1 MATGSI
7 NLSGGGGELL
17 SIRALRRGVCGLKIA
32 GRVRLCIPLFVA
44 VVASCAFA
52 QAGGELRFAL
62 QSDPKSFN
70 PLLVEDEPSSYIRYL
85 TGGVLIRLDRATQ
98 AYDPELAKSWKIG
111 DGGKRITF
119 QLREGISFSD
129 GTPFTAEDVAATMR
143 ALMDPNLHSSTGD
156 DFRSGNGQV
165 KTEVRGKYTVSILFP
180 QPIAGMERL
189 FDRVAIMPA
198 RIAGLTNSPDV
209 TKAVLGPFVIAEQH
223 PGSYILLK
231 RNPHYWKRD
240 KSGKQLPYLDS
251 IRLNIQQNHEAELL
265 NFRRGDVQLIQNM
278 LPDLFDR
285 LKQENA
291 SVARDLGPSLESEQ
305 MWFNQAQRAPLP
317 DYKKAW
323 FRSRNFRRAISS
335 AINRPDLARIVL
347 RGHAQP
353 GIGPITPANK
363 FWFNQKLH
371 AHPYDQKT
379 ALDLLK
385 QDGFHLDGQ
394 TLKDKDGHPVVFSL
408 ITNAG
413 NKSRER
419 MGTLI
424 QQDLSQIGIKLNFV
438 PLDFPS
444 IIERITKSL
453 DYEACL
459 LGITNVDLDPNVQ
472 MNVWLSSG
480 DNHQWNPGQKTPETA
495 WEAEIDRLMRQQAS
509 ALDAKKRKAAFDRV
523 QEIVWEEAPFLYLV
537 GKDALVAVSASV
549 HNRHPVV
556 LQPQTFWNAEYL
568 SVK

>member
-1 MATGSI
+1 MRITRR
-7 NLSGGGGELL
+7 
-17 SIRALRRGVCGLKIA
+17 IRR
-32 GRVRLCIPLFVA
+32 CIPLFVA
-44 VVASCAFA
+44 IIATAAFS
-52 QAGGELRFAL
+52 QGSELRFAL

-98 AYDPELAKSWKIG
+98 AFDPELAKSWKVTE
-111 DGGKRITF
+111 GGRRITF
-119 QLREGISFSD
+119 QLREGVSFSD

-156 DFRSGNGQV
+156 DFRSGTGEV
-165 KTEVRGKYTVSILFP
+165 KTTVVGKHAVSILFP
-180 QPIAGMERL
+180 QPISGVERL

-198 RIAGLTNSPDV
+198 KVAGITNSPDL
-209 TKAVLGPFVIAEQH
+209 TKAVLGPFVITEQH

-251 IRLNIQQNHEAELL
+251 IRLNIQQNREAELL
-265 NFRRGDVQLIQNM
+265 SFRRNEVQLINNLM
-278 LPDLFDR
+278 PDLFDR
-285 LKQENA
+285 LNQENA
-291 SVARDLGPSLESEQ
+291 TAARDLGSSLESEQ
-305 MWFNQAQRAPLP
+305 MWFNQSSKSPLP

-335 AINRPDLARIVL
+335 AINRPDLARIVY

-371 AHPYDQKT
+371 AHAYDQKA
-379 ALDLLK
+379 ALELLK
-385 QDGFHLDGQ
+385 QDGFHLDSQ
-394 TLKDKDGHPVVFSL
+394 TLKDKNGYPVVFSL

-413 NKSRER
+413 NRSRER
-419 MGTLI
+419 MGSLI
-424 QQDLSQIGIKLNFV
+424 QQDLAQIGIKLNFV

-459 LGITNVDLDPNVQ
+459 LGLTLVDLDPDTQ

-480 DNHQWNPGQKTPETA
+480 DNHQWNPNQKTPETA
-495 WEAEIDRLMRQQAS
+495 WEAEIDRLMREQAS
-509 ALDAKKRKAAFDRV
+509 ALDPKKRKTAFDRV
-523 QEIVWEEAPFLYLV
+523 QEIVWDQAPLLYLV
-537 GKDALVAVSASV
+537 DKDALVAVSPSV
-549 HNRHPVV
+549 QNAHPVV

>member
-1 MATGSI
+1 MKNAHRV
-7 NLSGGGGELL
+7 LL
-17 SIRALRRGVCGLKIA
+17 YTLLFFAFQVDVAL
-32 GRVRLCIPLFVA
+32 
-44 VVASCAFA
+44 A
-52 QAGGELRFAL
+52 QTGGELRFAL
-62 QSDPKSFN
+62 QADPKSLN
-70 PLLVEDEPSSYIRYL
+70 PLLVEDEASSYVRYL
-85 TGGVLIRLDRATQ
+85 TGGVLMRLNRESQ
-98 AYDPELAKSWKIG
+98 HYEPELAKSWKVSE
-111 DGGKRITF
+111 GGKRITF
-119 QLREGISFSD
+119 QLREGVTFSD

-143 ALMDPNLHSSTGD
+143 SLMDPNLHSSTGD
-156 DFRSGNGQV
+156 DFRSGSGEVKAQV
-165 KTEVRGKYTVSILFP
+165 LGKYSVSILFP
-180 QPIAGMERL
+180 QPVAGVERL

-198 RIAGLTNSPDV
+198 RMAGITNSPDI
-209 TKAVLGPFVIAEQH
+209 TKAVLGPFLITEQH
-223 PGSYILLK
+223 PGSYLLLK

-240 KSGKQLPYLDS
+240 KSGKQLPYIDS
-251 IRLNIQQNHEAELL
+251 IRLNIQQNREAELL
-265 NFRRGDVQLIQNM
+265 SFRRNETQLINNM
-278 LPDLFDR
+278 LPDLFER
-285 LKQENA
+285 LKQENPPA
-291 SVARDLGPSLESEQ
+291 ALDLGPSLESEQ
-305 MWFNQAQRAPLP
+305 MWFNQALRSPLP

-335 AINRPDLARIVL
+335 AINRQDLARIVY

-363 FWFNQKLH
+363 FWFNQKLR
-371 AHPYDQKT
+371 AHPYDQKA

-385 QDGFHLDGQ
+385 QDGFRMDGE

-413 NKSRER
+413 NRSRER
-419 MGTLI
+419 MGSLI

-459 LGITNVDLDPNVQ
+459 LGLTLVDLDPSIQ

-480 DNHQWNPGQKTPETA
+480 DNHQWNPGQKTPETP

-509 ALDAKKRKAAFDRV
+509 ALDPKKRKAAFDRV
-523 QEIVWEEAPFLYLV
+523 QEIVWEQAPFLYLV
-537 GKDALVAVSASV
+537 DKDALVAVSPSV
-549 HNRHPVV
+549 QNAHPVV

>member
-1 MATGSI
+1 VRRCIALFIAFIATSALAHGS
-7 NLSGGGGELL
+7 
-17 SIRALRRGVCGLKIA
+17 
-32 GRVRLCIPLFVA
+32 
-44 VVASCAFA
+44 
-52 QAGGELRFAL
+52 ELRFAL

-70 PLLVEDEPSSYIRYL
+70 PLLVEDEASSYIRYL

-98 AYDPELAKSWKIG
+98 AFDPELAKSWKVTE
-111 DGGKRITF
+111 GGRRITF

-143 ALMDPNLHSSTGD
+143 ALMDPNLHSTTGD
-156 DFRSGNGQV
+156 DFRSGSGAV
-165 KTEVRGKYTVSILFP
+165 KTEARGKYTVSILFP
-180 QPIAGMERL
+180 EPIAGVERL

-198 RIAGLTNSPDV
+198 KIAGITNSPDL

-251 IRLNIQQNHEAELL
+251 IRLSIQENREAELL
-265 NFRRGDVQLIQNM
+265 SFRRNEAQFINNLM
-278 LPDLFDR
+278 PDLFDR
-285 LKQENA
+285 LKEENA
-291 SVARDLGPSLESEQ
+291 AAARDLGPSLESEQ
-305 MWFNQAQRAPLP
+305 MWFNQSPKSPLP
-317 DYKKAW
+317 DYKKTW

-335 AINRPDLARIVL
+335 AINRPDLARIVF

-353 GIGPITPANK
+353 GIGPITPANR

-371 AHPYDQKT
+371 AHTYDQKA
-379 ALDLLK
+379 ALELLK
-385 QDGFHLDGQ
+385 QDGFHLDGKS
-394 TLKDKDGHPVVFSL
+394 LKDKEGHAVVFSL

-413 NKSRER
+413 NRSRER
-419 MGTLI
+419 MGSLI
-424 QQDLSQIGIKLNFV
+424 QQDLAQIGIKLNFV

-459 LGITNVDLDPNVQ
+459 LGLTLVDLDPDTQ

-480 DNHQWNPGQKTPETA
+480 DNHQWNPNQKTPETP
-495 WEAEIDRLMRQQAS
+495 WEAEIDRLMREQAS
-509 ALDAKKRKAAFDRV
+509 ALNPKKRKAAFDRV
-523 QEIVWEEAPFLYLV
+523 QEIVWDQAPFLYLV
-537 GKDALVAVSASV
+537 DKDALVAVSPSV
-549 HNRHPVV
+549 QNANPVV

-568 SVK
+568 SIK

>member
-1 MATGSI
+1 MLRLHKSKLWFILAV
-7 NLSGGGGELL
+7 LL
-17 SIRALRRGVCGLKIA
+17 SSSSVL
-32 GRVRLCIPLFVA
+32 
-44 VVASCAFA
+44 A
-52 QAGGELRFAL
+52 QGSELRFAL

-70 PLLVEDEPSSYIRYL
+70 PLLVEDEASSYVRYL

-98 AYDPELAKSWKIG
+98 AFDPELAKSWKVTE
-111 DGGKRITF
+111 GGKRITF

-129 GTPFTAEDVAATMR
+129 GTPFTADDVAATMR

-156 DFRSGNGQV
+156 DFRSGSGEV
-165 KTEVRGKYTVSILFP
+165 KTTVNGKYTVSILFP
-180 QPIAGMERL
+180 QPIAGVERL

-198 RIAGLTNSPDV
+198 KIAGITNSPDL

-240 KSGKQLPYLDS
+240 KSGKQLPYVDS
-251 IRLNIQQNHEAELL
+251 IRLSIQQNREAELL
-265 NFRRGDVQLIQNM
+265 SFRRNEAQLINNLM
-278 LPDLFDR
+278 PDLFDR
-285 LKQENA
+285 LKQENPA
-291 SVARDLGPSLESEQ
+291 AARDLGPSLESEQ
-305 MWFNQAQRAPLP
+305 MWFNQSPKSPLP

-335 AINRPDLARIVL
+335 AINRPDLARIVY
-347 RGHAQP
+347 RGHANP

-363 FWFNQKLH
+363 FWFNHKLR
-371 AHPYDQKT
+371 AHPYDQKA
-379 ALDLLK
+379 ALELLK
-385 QDGFHLDGQ
+385 QDGFQLDGQ

-413 NKSRER
+413 NRSRER
-419 MGTLI
+419 MGSLI
-424 QQDLSQIGIKLNFV
+424 QQDLAQIGIKLNFV

-459 LGITNVDLDPNVQ
+459 LGLTLVDLDPDTQ

-480 DNHQWNPGQKTPETA
+480 DNHQWSPNQKTPETP
-495 WEAEIDRLMRQQAS
+495 WEAEIDRLMREQAS
-509 ALDAKKRKAAFDRV
+509 ALDRKKRKAAFDRV
-523 QEIVWEEAPFLYLV
+523 QEIVWDQAPFLYLV
-537 GKDALVAVSASV
+537 DKDALVAVSPSV
-549 HNRHPVV
+549 QNANPVV

>member
-1 MATGSI
+1 M
-7 NLSGGGGELL
+7 
-17 SIRALRRGVCGLKIA
+17 KIA
-32 GRVRLCIPLFVA
+32 RRMRPCIPLFIA
-44 VVASCAFA
+44 LIATSAFA
-52 QAGGELRFAL
+52 QGGELRFAL

-98 AYDPELAKSWKIG
+98 AFDPELAKSWKVT

-119 QLREGISFSD
+119 QLREAISFSD
-129 GTPFTAEDVAATMR
+129 GTPFTAADVAATMR
-143 ALMDPNLHSSTGD
+143 ALMDPNLHSTTGD
-156 DFRSGNGQV
+156 DFRSGSGEV
-165 KTEVRGKYTVSILFP
+165 KTEVRGKYTVSVLFP
-180 QPIAGMERL
+180 QPISGVERL

-198 RIAGLTNSPDV
+198 KIAGIANSPD
-209 TKAVLGPFVIAEQH
+209 TIKAVLGPFVVAEQH

-251 IRLNIQQNHEAELL
+251 IRLSIQQNREAELL
-265 NFRRGDVQLIQNM
+265 SFRRGEVQLINNLM
-278 LPDLFDR
+278 PDLFDR
-285 LKQENA
+285 LRQENPSA
-291 SVARDLGPSLESEQ
+291 ARDLGASLESEE
-305 MWFNQAQRAPLP
+305 MWFNQAQRSPLP

-335 AINRPDLARIVL
+335 AINRPDLARIVY

-371 AHPYDQKT
+371 AHPYDPKA

-394 TLKDKDGHPVVFSL
+394 TLKDKDGHAVVFSL

-413 NKSRER
+413 NKARER
-419 MGTLI
+419 MGSLI

-444 IIERITKSL
+444 IIERLTKSL

-459 LGITNVDLDPNVQ
+459 LGLTLVDLDPDTQ

-480 DNHQWNPGQKTPETA
+480 DNHQWNPNQKTPETQ
-495 WEAEIDRLMRQQAS
+495 WEAEIDRLMHEQAS
-509 ALDAKKRKAAFDRV
+509 AFDPRKRKAAFDRV
-523 QEIVWEEAPFLYLV
+523 QEIVWDQAPFLYLV
-537 GKDALVAVSASV
+537 DKDALVAVSPSV
-549 HNRHPVV
+549 QNAHPVV

>member
-1 MATGSI
+1 
-7 NLSGGGGELL
+7 
-17 SIRALRRGVCGLKIA
+17 LKIA
-32 GRVRLCIPLFVA
+32 RWMNCVWLFIVFVTNLAVA
-44 VVASCAFA
+44 QS
-52 QAGGELRFAL
+52 GGELRFAL

-70 PLLVEDEPSSYIRYL
+70 PLLVEDEASSYVRYL
-85 TGGVLIRLDRATQ
+85 TGGVLVRLNRETQ
-98 AYDPELAKSWKIG
+98 RYEPELAKSWKIT

-119 QLREGISFSD
+119 QLREGLLFSD
-129 GTPFTAEDVAATMR
+129 GTPFTADDVAATMR

-156 DFRSGNGQV
+156 DFRSGSGEV
-165 KTEVRGKYTVSILFP
+165 KTQVLGKYTVSILFP
-180 QPIAGMERL
+180 QPVAGVERV

-198 RIAGLTNSPDV
+198 RIAGTTDSPDL

-223 PGSYILLK
+223 PGSYLLLT

-240 KSGKQLPYLDS
+240 KSGKQLPCLDS
-251 IRLNIQQNHEAELL
+251 IRLNIQQNREAELL
-265 NFRRGDVQLIQNM
+265 GFRRNEVQFINNM
-278 LPDLFDR
+278 LPDLFER
-285 LKQENA
+285 LKQENPPA
-291 SVARDLGPSLESEQ
+291 ALDLGPSLESEQ
-305 MWFNQAQRAPLP
+305 MWFNQALRSPLP

-335 AINRPDLARIVL
+335 AINRQDLARIVF

-371 AHPYDQKT
+371 AHPYDRKV

-394 TLKDKDGHPVVFSL
+394 TLKDKDGHAVVFSL

-413 NKSRER
+413 NRSRER
-419 MGTLI
+419 MGSLI

-459 LGITNVDLDPNVQ
+459 LGLTLVDLDPNVQ

-495 WEAEIDRLMRQQAS
+495 WEAEMDRLMREQAS
-509 ALDAKKRKAAFDRV
+509 ALDLKKRKAAFDRV
-523 QEIVWEEAPFLYLV
+523 QEIVWEQAPFLYLV
-537 GKDALVAVSASV
+537 DKDALVAVSPTVKNA
-549 HNRHPVV
+549 HPVV

>member
-1 MATGSI
+1 
-7 NLSGGGGELL
+7 
-17 SIRALRRGVCGLKIA
+17 LKIA
-32 GRVRLCIPLFVA
+32 RRILLCIFLFFALLINLAVA
-44 VVASCAFA
+44 
-52 QAGGELRFAL
+52 QGGGELRFAL
-62 QSDPKSFN
+62 QADPKTFN
-70 PLLVEDEPSSYIRYL
+70 PLLVEDEPSVNVRYL
-85 TGGVLIRLDRATQ
+85 TGGVLIRLNRATQ
-98 AYDPELAKSWKIG
+98 AYEPELAKSWRITE
-111 DGGKRITF
+111 GGKRITF
-119 QLREGISFSD
+119 QLRDGISFSD

-156 DFRSGNGQV
+156 DFRSGSGEVKAQV
-165 KTEVRGKYTVSILFP
+165 LGKYTVSILFP
-180 QPIAGMERL
+180 QPVAGVERL
-189 FDRVAIMPA
+189 FDRVAMMPA
-198 RIAGLTNSPDV
+198 RTAGITSSPDL
-209 TKAVLGPFVIAEQH
+209 TKAVLGPYVIAEQH
-223 PGSYILLK
+223 PGSYLLLK

-251 IRLNIQQNHEAELL
+251 IRLNIQQNREAELL
-265 NFRRGDVQLIQNM
+265 SFRRNEAQLINNL
-278 LPDLFDR
+278 LPDLFER
-285 LKQENA
+285 LKQENPP
-291 SVARDLGPSLESEQ
+291 VAIDLGPSLESEQ
-305 MWFNQAQRAPLP
+305 MWFNQALRSPLP
-317 DYKKAW
+317 EYKKAW

-335 AINRPDLARIVL
+335 AINRQDLARIVF
-347 RGHAQP
+347 RGHAEP
-353 GIGPITPANK
+353 GIGPSTPANK

-371 AHPYDQKT
+371 AHPYDQKA

-394 TLKDKDGHPVVFSL
+394 TLKDKDGHPVAFSL

-413 NKSRER
+413 NRSRER

-424 QQDLSQIGIKLNFV
+424 QQDLAQIGIKLNFV

-453 DYEACL
+453 DYESCL

-509 ALDAKKRKAAFDRV
+509 TLDPKKRKAAFDRV
-523 QEIVWEEAPFLYLV
+523 QEIVWEQAPFLYLV
-537 GKDALVAVSASV
+537 DKDALVAVSPSV
-549 HNRHPVV
+549 QNAHPVV

>member
-1 MATGSI
+1 
-7 NLSGGGGELL
+7 
-17 SIRALRRGVCGLKIA
+17 
-32 GRVRLCIPLFVA
+32 
-44 VVASCAFA
+44 
-52 QAGGELRFAL
+52 
-62 QSDPKSFN
+62 
-70 PLLVEDEPSSYIRYL
+70 
-85 TGGVLIRLDRATQ
+85 
-98 AYDPELAKSWKIG
+98 
-111 DGGKRITF
+111 
-119 QLREGISFSD
+119 
-129 GTPFTAEDVAATMR
+129 MR
-143 ALMDPNLHSSTGD
+143 SLMDPNLHSSTGD
-156 DFRSGNGQV
+156 DFRSGSGEV
-165 KTEVRGKYTVSILFP
+165 KTQVRGKYTVSILFP
-180 QPIAGMERL
+180 QPVAGVERL

-198 RIAGLTNSPDV
+198 RMSGITNSPDL
-209 TKAVLGPFVIAEQH
+209 TKAVLGPFVITEQH
-223 PGSYILLK
+223 PGSYLLLK
-231 RNPHYWKRD
+231 RNPRYWKRD

-251 IRLNIQQNHEAELL
+251 IRLNIQQNREAELL
-265 NFRRGDVQLIQNM
+265 LFRRNETQLINNM
-278 LPDLFDR
+278 LPDLFER
-285 LKQENA
+285 LKQENPPA
-291 SVARDLGPSLESEQ
+291 ALDLGPSLESEQ
-305 MWFNQAQRAPLP
+305 MWFNQALRSPLP
-317 DYKKAW
+317 EYKKAW

-335 AINRPDLARIVL
+335 AINRQDLARIVF

-353 GIGPITPANK
+353 GIGPITPANQ

-371 AHPYDQKT
+371 AHPYDQKA

-385 QDGFHLDGQ
+385 QDGFRMDGQ

-413 NKSRER
+413 NRSRER
-419 MGTLI
+419 MGSLI
-424 QQDLSQIGIKLNFV
+424 QQDLAQIGIKLNFV

-537 GKDALVAVSASV
+537 DKDALVAVSASV
-549 HNRHPVV
+549 QNRHPVV

>member
-1 MATGSI
+1 M
-7 NLSGGGGELL
+7 
-17 SIRALRRGVCGLKIA
+17 KIA
-32 GRVRLCIPLFVA
+32 RRMRRCIPLFIA
-44 VVASCAFA
+44 IIATAALA
-52 QAGGELRFAL
+52 QAGELRFAL

-98 AYDPELAKSWKIG
+98 VFDPELAKSWKVTE
-111 DGGKRITF
+111 GGRRITF
-119 QLREGISFSD
+119 QLREGVSFSD
-129 GTPFTAEDVAATMR
+129 GTPFTGNDVAATMR

-156 DFRSGNGQV
+156 DFRSGNGEV
-165 KTEVRGKYTVSILFP
+165 KTTVQGKYTVSILFP
-180 QPIAGMERL
+180 QPISGVERL

-198 RIAGLTNSPDV
+198 KIAGITNSPDL
-209 TKAVLGPFVIAEQH
+209 TKAVLGPFVLAEQH

-240 KSGKQLPYLDS
+240 KSGKQLPYVDS
-251 IRLNIQQNHEAELL
+251 IRLSIQQNREAELL
-265 NFRRGDVQLIQNM
+265 SFRRNEAQLINNLM
-278 LPDLFDR
+278 PDLFDR
-285 LKQENA
+285 LKQDDA
-291 SVARDLGPSLESEQ
+291 AAARDLGPSLESEQ
-305 MWFNQAQRAPLP
+305 MWFNQSPKSPLA

-335 AINRPDLARIVL
+335 AINRPDLARIVY

-371 AHPYDQKT
+371 AHLYDPKA
-379 ALDLLK
+379 ALELLK
-385 QDGFHLDGQ
+385 QEGFHLDGQ

-413 NKSRER
+413 NRSRER
-419 MGTLI
+419 MGSLI

-444 IIERITKSL
+444 IIERITKSF

-459 LGITNVDLDPNVQ
+459 LGLTLVDLDPDTQ

-480 DNHQWNPGQKTPETA
+480 DNHQWNPNQKTPETA
-495 WEAEIDRLMRQQAS
+495 WEAEIDRLMREQAS
-509 ALDAKKRKAAFDRV
+509 ALDLKKRKAAFDRV
-523 QEIVWEEAPFLYLV
+523 QEIVWDQAPLLYLV
-537 GKDALVAVSASV
+537 DKDALVAVSPSV
-549 HNRHPVV
+549 QNAHPVV

>member
-1 MATGSI
+1 MKIARRILLCILLFFALLI
-7 NLSGGGGELL
+7 NL
-17 SIRALRRGVCGLKIA
+17 A
-32 GRVRLCIPLFVA
+32 VA
-44 VVASCAFA
+44 
-52 QAGGELRFAL
+52 QGGGELRFAL
-62 QSDPKSFN
+62 QADPKTFN
-70 PLLVEDEPSSYIRYL
+70 PLLVEDEPSVNVRYL
-85 TGGVLIRLDRATQ
+85 TGGVLIRLNRATQ
-98 AYDPELAKSWKIG
+98 AYEPELAKSWRITE
-111 DGGKRITF
+111 GGKRITF
-119 QLREGISFSD
+119 QLRDGISFSD

-156 DFRSGNGQV
+156 DFRSGSGEVKAQV
-165 KTEVRGKYTVSILFP
+165 LGKYSVSILFP
-180 QPIAGMERL
+180 QPVAGVERL

-198 RIAGLTNSPDV
+198 RMAKITNSPDL
-209 TKAVLGPFVIAEQH
+209 TKAVLGPYVIAEQH
-223 PGSYILLK
+223 PGSYLLLK

-251 IRLNIQQNHEAELL
+251 IRLNIQQNRESELL
-265 NFRRGDVQLIQNM
+265 SFRRNEAQLINNL
-278 LPDLFDR
+278 LPDLFER
-285 LKQENA
+285 LKQENPPA
-291 SVARDLGPSLESEQ
+291 AIDLGPSLESEQ
-305 MWFNQAQRAPLP
+305 MWFNQALRSPLP
-317 DYKKAW
+317 EYKKAW

-335 AINRPDLARIVL
+335 AINRQDLARIVF

-353 GIGPITPANK
+353 GIGPITLANK

-371 AHPYDQKT
+371 AHPYDQEA

-413 NKSRER
+413 NRSRER
-419 MGTLI
+419 MGSLL
-424 QQDLSQIGIKLNFV
+424 QQDLAQIGIKLNFV

-453 DYEACL
+453 NYESCL

-509 ALDAKKRKAAFDRV
+509 TLDPKKRKAAFDRV
-523 QEIVWEEAPFLYLV
+523 QEIVWEQAPFLYLV
-537 GKDALVAVSASV
+537 DKDALVAVSPSV
-549 HNRHPVV
+549 QNTHPVV
-556 LQPQTFWNAEYL
+556 LQPQTFWNVEYL

>member
-1 MATGSI
+1 MIGFYNS
-7 NLSGGGGELL
+7 
-17 SIRALRRGVCGLKIA
+17 K
-32 GRVRLCIPLFVA
+32 LCAAA
-44 VVASCAFA
+44 VVTALLCSTAALA
-52 QAGGELRFAL
+52 QSGGELRFAL

-70 PLLVEDEPSSYIRYL
+70 PLLVEDEASSYVRYL

-98 AYDPELAKSWKIG
+98 AYDPELAKSWKVT

-129 GTPFTAEDVAATMR
+129 GTPFAAADVAATMR

-156 DFRSGNGQV
+156 DFRSGSGEV
-165 KTEVRGKYTVSILFP
+165 KTEVRSKYTVSILFP
-180 QPIAGMERL
+180 QPIAGVERL

-198 RIAGLTNSPDV
+198 KMAGITNSPDL

-231 RNPHYWKRD
+231 RNPRYWKRD
-240 KSGKQLPYLDS
+240 KSGKQLPYVDS
-251 IRLNIQQNHEAELL
+251 IRLSIQQNREAELL
-265 NFRRGDVQLIQNM
+265 SFRRNEAQLINNVM
-278 LPDLFDR
+278 PDLFDR

-291 SVARDLGPSLESEQ
+291 AAARDLGPSLESEE
-305 MWFNQAQRAPLP
+305 MWFNQSAKSPLP

-335 AINRPDLARIVL
+335 AINRPDLARIVY

-371 AHPYDQKT
+371 AHPYDQKA
-379 ALDLLK
+379 ALELLK
-385 QDGFHLDGQ
+385 QDGFYLDGQ
-394 TLKDKDGHPVVFSL
+394 TLKDQDGHAVVFSL

-413 NKSRER
+413 NRSRER
-419 MGTLI
+419 MGSLI
-424 QQDLSQIGIKLNFV
+424 QQDLAQIGIKLNFV

-459 LGITNVDLDPNVQ
+459 LGLTLIDLDPDTQ

-480 DNHQWNPGQKTPETA
+480 DNHQWSPNQKTPETA
-495 WEAEIDRLMRQQAS
+495 WEAEIDRLMREQAS
-509 ALDAKKRKAAFDRV
+509 ALDLKKRKAAFDRV
-523 QEIVWEEAPFLYLV
+523 QEIVWDQAPFLYLV
-537 GKDALVAVSASV
+537 DKDALVAVSPSV
-549 HNRHPVV
+549 QNANPVV

>member
-1 MATGSI
+1 M
-7 NLSGGGGELL
+7 
-17 SIRALRRGVCGLKIA
+17 
-32 GRVRLCIPLFVA
+32 RLCIPLFLAFLLSGAVA
-44 VVASCAFA
+44 
-52 QAGGELRFAL
+52 QTGGELRFAL
-62 QSDPKSFN
+62 QADPKSLN
-70 PLLVEDEPSSYIRYL
+70 PLLVEDEPSSYVRYL
-85 TGGVLIRLDRATQ
+85 TGGVLVRLNRETQ
-98 AYDPELAKSWKIG
+98 RYEPELAKSWKIS

-119 QLREGISFSD
+119 VLRERISFSD

-156 DFRSGNGQV
+156 DFRSGSGDV
-165 KTEVRGKYTVSILFP
+165 KTQVLGKYTVSILFP
-180 QPIAGMERL
+180 QPVAGVERL

-198 RIAGLTNSPDV
+198 RIAGITNSPDV
-209 TKAVLGPFVIAEQH
+209 AKAVLGPFVITEQH
-223 PGSYILLK
+223 AGSYLLLK
-231 RNPHYWKRD
+231 RNPRYWKRD

-251 IRLNIQQNHEAELL
+251 VRLNIQQNREAELL
-265 NFRRGDVQLIQNM
+265 AFRRNEVQLINNL
-278 LPDLFDR
+278 LPDLFER
-285 LKQENA
+285 LRQETPVA
-291 SVARDLGPSLESEQ
+291 ARDLGPSLESEQ
-305 MWFNQAQRAPLP
+305 MWFNQALRSPLP

-335 AINRPDLARIVL
+335 AINRQDLARIVF

-371 AHPYDQKT
+371 AHSYDQKA

-413 NKSRER
+413 NRSRER
-419 MGTLI
+419 MGSLI

-444 IIERITKSL
+444 IIERISKSL

-459 LGITNVDLDPNVQ
+459 LGLTLVDLDPSIQ

-480 DNHQWNPGQKTPETA
+480 DNHQWNPGQKSPETA
-495 WEAEIDRLMRQQAS
+495 WEAEIDRLMREQAS
-509 ALDAKKRKAAFDRV
+509 ALDSKKRKAAFDRV
-523 QEIVWEEAPFLYLV
+523 QEIVWEQAPFLYLV
-537 GKDALVAVSASV
+537 DKDALVAVSPSV
-549 HNRHPVV
+549 QSAHPVV

-568 SVK
+568 SVGR

>member
-1 MATGSI
+1 MT
-7 NLSGGGGELL
+7 
-17 SIRALRRGVCGLKIA
+17 IA
-32 GRVRLCIPLFVA
+32 GSMRLCISLFIA
-44 VVASCAFA
+44 LIATSALA
-52 QAGGELRFAL
+52 QTGGELRFAL

-98 AYDPELAKSWKIG
+98 AFDPELAKSWKISE
-111 DGGKRITF
+111 GGRRITL

-129 GTPFTAEDVAATMR
+129 GTPFTAADVAATMR

-156 DFRSGNGQV
+156 DFRSSSGEV
-165 KTEVRGKYTVSILFP
+165 KTEVRGKYTISILFP
-180 QPIAGMERL
+180 QPIAAVERL

-198 RIAGLTNSPDV
+198 KIAGITNSPDL

-251 IRLNIQQNHEAELL
+251 IRLSIQQNREAELL
-265 NFRRGDVQLIQNM
+265 SFRRGEVQLINNLM
-278 LPDLFDR
+278 PDLFDR

-291 SVARDLGPSLESEQ
+291 SAAHDLGPSLESEE
-305 MWFNQAQRAPLP
+305 MWFNQAQRSPLP

-335 AINRPDLARIVL
+335 AINRPDLARIVY
-347 RGHAQP
+347 RGQAQP
-353 GIGPITPANK
+353 GIAPITPANK
-363 FWFNQKLH
+363 LWFNQKLH
-371 AHPYDQKT
+371 AHPYDKKA
-379 ALDLLK
+379 ALDFLK

-413 NKSRER
+413 NRSRER
-419 MGTLI
+419 MGSLI

-444 IIERITKSL
+444 VIERITKSL

-495 WEAEIDRLMRQQAS
+495 WEAEIDRLMREQAS
-509 ALDAKKRKAAFDRV
+509 ALDLKKRKAAFDRV
-523 QEIVWEEAPFLYLV
+523 QEIVWEQAPFLYLV
-537 GKDALVAVSASV
+537 DKDALVAVSPSV
-549 HNRHPVV
+549 QNAHPVV